1 MKLVFELQREDL
13 QLEEKTQNI
22 RNVST
27 KDVTELQKRN
37 SNNQNLRFNIWSRSK
52 RLKLMMQKNR

>member
-37 SNNQNLRFNIWSRSK
+37 SNNQI
-52 RLKLMMQKNR
+52 